1 MKERNTKRL
10 STEEIEE
17 IRRKE
22 KEELIISNIEGD

>member
-10 STEEIEE
+10 SKEEIEE